1 MGGAASPYDLGV
13 LNRRITSLIAA
24 VAVAGLAA
32 TGCSE
37 QSAAVSVDGTTI
49 SRSDFEDEL
58 DLFYEDDELRT
69 FVFGQ
74 VDRAQL
80 RGDMAGGYAQQY
92 VGAVAGLHVQFLVA
106 ETVLDDEGIELTD
119 DDRSAAEDLVEQ
131 AVPGGLDALPDD
143 LRDGFLDG
151 VAAVTRLQ
159 DELGEE
165 GFNEAMS
172 AGFEEADVEIN
183 SRYGTWDADQFTV
196 APPGGPAPAPGAADP
211 GAPDPATDPAVR

>member
-37 QSAAVSVDGTTI
+37 QSAAVRVGDTTV

-106 ETVLDDEGIELTD
+106 ETVLDDEGFELTD
-119 DDRSAAEDLVEQ
+119 DDRSAAENLVEQ
-131 AVPGGLDALPDD
+131 AVPDGVDRLPDD
-143 LRDGFLDG
+143 LRGDFVDG
-151 VAAVTRLQ
+151 VAALTRLQ

-165 GFNEAMS
+165 EFNEAMT
-172 AGFEEADVEIN
+172 AGFEQADVDIS
-183 SRYGTWDADQFTV
+183 SRYGTWDTDQFTV
-196 APPGGPAPAPGAADP
+196 TPPGGAAPAPGAADP
-211 GAPDPATDPAVR
+211 ATDLAVR